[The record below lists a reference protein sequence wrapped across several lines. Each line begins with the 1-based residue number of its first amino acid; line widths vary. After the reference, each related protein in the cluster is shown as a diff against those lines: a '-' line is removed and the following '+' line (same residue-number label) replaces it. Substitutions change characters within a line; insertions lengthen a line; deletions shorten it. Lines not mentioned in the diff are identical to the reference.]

1 MQNSNLISLTYSF
14 DWPKHIKEDPIPLLT
29 NFSQE
34 LTDAIE
40 LAEYWD
46 FKLLEDQIA
55 DSHSQ
60 RILVVLAFTQENLT
74 WMLLKYPNGKNTHN
88 LGEQ

>member
-1 MQNSNLISLTYSF
+1 MNLQNSNLTSLTYSF
-14 DWPKHIKEDPIPLLT
+14 DWPRHIQEDPIPLLT
-29 NFSQE
+29 NYSQE

-46 FKLLEDQIA
+46 FKLLEDNV
-55 DSHSQ
+55 HNYSQ

-74 WMLLKYPNGKNTHN
+74 WMLLKYPNGKNTLN
-88 LGEQ
+88 V